1 MQNSRE
7 LPWDDG
13 TGCTTSLAAHC
24 RENLGR
30 TAHLE
35 RRRASSDARRIAHA
49 RLDLALRSIGDLP
62 PKTMI
67 MQTAMNATGSASGLP
82 AAVADCLGPHYST
95 LSMIAKRIAEDER
108 PCKSRADPIPAC
120 NYAFRLHDC
129 RKIGGREDR
138 DLQIHAAARKPLPR
152 EE

>member
-13 TGCTTSLAAHC
+13 TGRTNSLAAHC

-62 PKTMI
+62 PRTMI

-82 AAVADCLGPHYST
+82 ADVADFVGLHYST
-95 LSMIAKRIAEDER
+95 VSTIAKRVAGDGGY
-108 PCKSRADPIPAC
+108 CKSRSAPGA
-120 NYAFRLHDC
+120 
-129 RKIGGREDR
+129 
-138 DLQIHAAARKPLPR
+138 
-152 EE
+152 